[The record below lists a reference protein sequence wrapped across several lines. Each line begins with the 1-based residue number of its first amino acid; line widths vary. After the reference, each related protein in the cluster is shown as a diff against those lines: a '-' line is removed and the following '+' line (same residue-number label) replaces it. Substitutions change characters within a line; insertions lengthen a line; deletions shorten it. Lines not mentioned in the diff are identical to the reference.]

1 MSEMD
6 DIFDIEYFIEQHSK
20 KNDSIRKTWESHKG
34 WHTSCENAYIEL
46 QKLKDAIDTIKRCM
60 ESNNGI

>member
-6 DIFDIEYFIEQHSK
+6 DIFDIEYFINTHSK
-20 KNDSIRKTWESHKG
+20 KNDSIRKTWKSHRD
-34 WHTSCENAYIEL
+34 WYASCENAYTEL